1 MGFKTNT
8 EKVMKHYNQRLREMS
23 TQGIAMAAAGTLDN
37 MAFESRKIA
46 IKTFEN
52 QRVIR
57 SNWTQRGML
66 FQKTRRGVPIKK
78 MESRSGNIR
87 PYADTLE
94 GGDTVHA
101 EKDFLPIPALGSR
114 IGKNKRKRIAKRMRF
129 PLKARRMPRI
139 GGSPTRR
146 FAAMMNLARKE
157 KYFGPFLITE
167 NDAGSDRLPKGL
179 FSLTGHGRGRRG
191 GGKITMLRKLKR
203 SVRVPGKPYL
213 RPAGIKVGRK
223 MDRTYIR
230 QAKRTLRKYGRD
242 IK

>member
-1 MGFKTNT
+1 MGFQTNT
-8 EKVMKHYNQRLREMS
+8 EKVVKHYNQRLRQIS

-46 IKTFEN
+46 IKTFEG

-66 FQKTRRGVPIKK
+66 FQKTRRGAPIKE

-87 PYADTLE
+87 PYGATLE
-94 GGDTVHA
+94 SGDTVHA
-101 EKDFLPIPALGSR
+101 EKEFLPIPALGSR
-114 IGKNKRKRIAKRMRF
+114 IGKNKRKRIAKRLRM

-146 FAAMMNLARKE
+146 FAAMLNLARKQ
-157 KYFGPFLITE
+157 KYFGPFLITDDE
-167 NDAGSDRLPKGL
+167 AGSDRLPKGL
-179 FSLTGHGRGRRG
+179 FNLSGHGRGKRG
-191 GGKITMLRKLKR
+191 GGKITMLRKLKK

-213 RPAGIKVGRK
+213 RPAAAKVGMN

-230 QAKRTLRKYGRD
+230 QAKRTLRKFGKD
-242 IK
+242 IR